1 MTPEDT
7 FPHELLEQS
16 SENRLNYF
24 KNTNGAILHRKL
36 KKAADRLYR
45 LILKP
50 AGATFTLVMGPSGVG
65 KTTLLDLIQR
75 KIIES
80 SLPQM
85 EKDPGWYPIICM
97 EAPARKGGLKWRGFY
112 KEFLIAADEP
122 CVDQKI
128 IFNEDGVRRGDDG
141 KVLISSRATED
152 SLRLA
157 AKKVCQ
163 HRKPYTIAIDEFEH
177 FGISANEED
186 IKEHMHVAK
195 SFVNQTKVP
204 WTVFGTYELLDFIEL
219 NDQLSRRDRI
229 VHLERYRFEIDEDVE
244 EFTNLVQ
251 YLLQRMPLRRTPK
264 LTRKLL
270 EFSYEGCIGNFGTLF
285 DWFTEAYDFCLS
297 EDADTLAFAH
307 LEETISLESEREKML
322 EEAEKGEVR
331 LTRSP
336 KKRKEFRKKLGIV
349 KDKKQS
355 TDQQS
360 AEKNHSEKESAS
372 NEKTKENS
380 SEQQTDDD
388 SSQQKRNSSG
398 KGTQRKTN
406 SSQQKKKN
414 KPFQRNPKRDAV
426 KKASVQPLHE

>member
-1 MTPEDT
+1 MTRKDT
-7 FPHELLEQS
+7 FPPELLEQS
-16 SENRLNYF
+16 SEDRLNFF

-36 KKAADRLYR
+36 KKAADRLHR

-97 EAPARKGGLKWRGFY
+97 EAPARKGGLRWKGFY
-112 KEFLIAADEP
+112 KELLIAADEP
-122 CVDQKI
+122 CIDQKTVYD
-128 IFNEDGVRRGDDG
+128 EDGVRRDKNG

-157 AKKVCQ
+157 SKKVCQ

-177 FGISANEED
+177 FGISASEED

-229 VHLERYRFEIDEDVE
+229 VHLERYRLEVDEDVE
-244 EFTNLVQ
+244 QFNDLVQ
-251 YLLQRMPLRRTPK
+251 YLLQRMPLRRKPK
-264 LTRKLL
+264 PTRKLL
-270 EFSYEGCIGNFGTLF
+270 EFCYEGSIGNFGTLF
-285 DWFTEAYDFCLS
+285 DWFTEAYDLCLS
-297 EDADTLAFAH
+297 ENENTLTFAH

-322 EEAEKGEVR
+322 EEAEKGEKR

-336 KKRKEFRKKLGIV
+336 QKRKEFRERLGLV
-349 KDKKQS
+349 KDKKYSSQ
-355 TDQQS
+355 QQS
-360 AEKNHSEKESAS
+360 SENNDLENVSSTNDKT
-372 NEKTKENS
+372 NEHS
-380 SEQQTDDD
+380 SEQQTADN
-388 SSQQKRNSSG
+388 SSQQKRNSSD
-398 KGTQRKTN
+398 KGTQKTTN
-406 SSQQKKKN
+406 SSQQKNSKN
-414 KPFQRNPKRDAV
+414 KSFERNPKRDPV
-426 KKASVQPLHE
+426 KKASH